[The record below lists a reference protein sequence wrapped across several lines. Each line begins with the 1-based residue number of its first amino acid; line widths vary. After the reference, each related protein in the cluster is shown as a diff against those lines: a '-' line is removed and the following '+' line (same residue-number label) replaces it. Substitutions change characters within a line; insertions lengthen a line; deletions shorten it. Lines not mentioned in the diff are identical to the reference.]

1 MLRLSAEDAARMGI
15 IPSKAGTAQKS
26 AAAKG
31 ATDKDSLLSL
41 LQTQRRSNGL
51 SFEEVIEAGCDYY
64 RTRGIADIDKTPEP
78 MRPLRNLGEGQFI
91 AVYTKSAQPDFKG
104 ILNGGLSIV
113 FEAKQT
119 STDRML
125 QSRVTEEQTKK
136 LAITD
141 KMGGV
146 AFVLCAFDTGNF
158 YRVPWNVWSHMQ
170 QHFGHK
176 YATEEELRQYKIK
189 INVQGALLFLEG
201 LTLRRGEY
209 CGETKNKE

>member
-15 IPSKAGTAQKS
+15 IPSKTGTAQKS
-26 AAAKG
+26 AAVKG
-31 ATDKDSLLSL
+31 ATDKGSLLSL

-64 RTRGIADIDKTPEP
+64 RALGIADIDKTPEP
-78 MRPLRNLGEGQFI
+78 MRPLRNLGEGQVI

-104 ILNGGLSIV
+104 ILNGGISIV

-136 LAITD
+136 LETTD

-176 YATEEELRQYKIK
+176 YATEEELRQYKV
-189 INVQGALLFLEG
+189 N
-201 LTLRRGEY
+201 LT
-209 CGETKNKE
+209 TQA

>member
-15 IPSKAGTAQKS
+15 IPSKAGTTQKS
-26 AAAKG
+26 TAAKG
-31 ATDKDSLLSL
+31 TTDKDSLLSL

-64 RTRGIADIDKTPEP
+64 RTLGIADIDKTPEP
-78 MRPLRNLGEGQFI
+78 MRPLRNLGEGQF
-91 AVYTKSAQPDFKG
+91 
-104 ILNGGLSIV
+104 LNGGISIV